1 MFTECFSWFPGD
13 SASPADSA
21 PQMSQQ
27 KRKKLTV
34 NDVFNQDE
42 VEEEEM
48 AKRRKLVRL
57 DYDDDQSQSSSIPD
71 GPAPILNLPN
81 RPTTAEEKRRCI
93 KTLIERIPTGKEE
106 LFAYQLDWR
115 MVDGVSG
122 VWKLVWGV
130 SVYQWQCKTYLTP
143 VC

>member
-1 MFTECFSWFPGD
+1 
-13 SASPADSA
+13 
-21 PQMSQQ
+21 
-27 KRKKLTV
+27 
-34 NDVFNQDE
+34 
-42 VEEEEM
+42 M